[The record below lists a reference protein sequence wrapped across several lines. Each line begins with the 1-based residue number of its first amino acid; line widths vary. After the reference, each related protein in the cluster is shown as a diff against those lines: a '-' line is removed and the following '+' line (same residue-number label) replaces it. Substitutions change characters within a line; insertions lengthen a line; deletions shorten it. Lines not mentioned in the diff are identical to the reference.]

1 MAVKEGDFI
10 RLEYTAKTKE
20 TGDVFDTTIESV
32 AEEAG
37 ILVENKNYGPIPIV
51 VAGGHVL
58 KGLDE
63 ALVGMDEGEEK
74 IVELTPEE
82 AFGKRDSKLIQLVPM
97 REFKKQNIKPY
108 VGMTITSEGHNGIIR
123 SISGGRV
130 TVDFN
135 HELAGKNLVYDV
147 KVEKIIDDDM
157 DKIKSMIELHYPA
170 GNLDLDKTQIEIED
184 GKVVIQM
191 DEMARFDQKPYM
203 DITFARFRIARDVW
217 ENIEGIEKVEFADV
231 FEKKAEEAAAAEE
244 LAEEVKGAEEVA
256 EEVKGAEEVAEEIAE
271 EAKEESTVAEK
282 VEEKIEEEKKE

>member
-20 TGDVFDTTIESV
+20 TGDVFDTTIEDV

-63 ALVGMDEGEEK
+63 ALVGMKEGEEK
-74 IVELTPEE
+74 TVELTPED
-82 AFGKRDSKLIQLVPM
+82 AFGKRDSKLVQLVPM
-97 REFKKQNIKPY
+97 REFKKQNLKPY
-108 VGMTITSEGHNGIIR
+108 VGMTITSEGHTGIIR

-135 HELAGKNLVYDV
+135 HELAGKNLVYQI
-147 KVEKIIDDDM
+147 KVEKIIEDELE
-157 DKIKSMIELHYPA
+157 KIKSMIELHYPTA
-170 GNLDLDKTQIEIED
+170 NLDLDKTQIEIKD

-231 FEKKAEEAAAAEE
+231 FEKKVEEAAAAEE
-244 LAEEVKGAEEVA
+244 IQDKEAENV
-256 EEVKGAEEVAEEIAE
+256 EEVAEEIVK
-271 EAKEESTVAEK
+271 EAKEESKVAEK
-282 VEEKIEEEKKE
+282 LEENIEEKKE